1 MVNISIYR
9 GRGYIRRV
17 AIILPCSRRWCRHG
31 ETSNTN
37 DFVLILRILFQLVIH
52 NMGIQN
58 NKYIT
63 KGSDMMIASGYIKA
77 NGRTMRRQRGI
88 VPLFIIL
95 VYHRRNRDG
104 LNRNQVEGRY
114 VFVKGENRKRKI
126 EI

>member
-1 MVNISIYR
+1 
-9 GRGYIRRV
+9 
-17 AIILPCSRRWCRHG
+17 
-31 ETSNTN
+31 
-37 DFVLILRILFQLVIH
+37 
-52 NMGIQN
+52 MGIQN

-114 VFVKGENRKRKI
+114 VFV
-126 EI
+126 